1 VSMDLSTKRKKLSS
15 VLYLGMTLSLGA
27 WATAC
32 ALTPAHAESEPAP
45 IPTLALTAL
54 PAQAADVPWP
64 TQTWPR
70 GATPLKLE
78 QTLQTAL
85 GPTPHAGLENVRATL
100 VVQKGKII
108 AEAYKQGFSATTQ
121 FPSWS
126 MAKSVTHALMGILV
140 RDGQLALNKPAPIDI
155 WQRASNDLRAEITLN
170 HLLRMQSG
178 LAFEEVYDDPT
189 KSHALPMLFG
199 IGRLNT
205 GGYAAS
211 LPITYAPG
219 THWSY
224 SSGTSNILGWIM
236 RRTLSTDRNAQASHA
251 FMEQAL
257 LSPIGIRNA
266 VPEFDRSGSF
276 IGSSYIHMTAQ
287 DWARFGLLYL
297 RNGVWDGQK
306 ILPDQWVNHAR
317 TLTDGSDGQYGAHFW
332 LNALNPKTGK
342 AALSDRIP
350 TDAFMAR
357 GYGGQVTLIVPS
369 LDMIVVMLGATYD
382 GSPEPLITYMAD
394 VIAAATGT
402 P

>member
-1 VSMDLSTKRKKLSS
+1 MSMHLPTKRKKTSS
-15 VLYLGMTLSLGA
+15 PFCWGMGIWIA
-27 WATAC
+27 ACATAM
-32 ALTPAHAESEPAP
+32 PAQAESQPSP
-45 IPTLALTAL
+45 VPVLVPTLTAL
-54 PAQAADVPWP
+54 PVQASDVPWP
-64 TQTWPR
+64 THAWPR
-70 GATPLKLE
+70 AATPAKLG
-78 QTLQTAL
+78 QTLQSAL
-85 GPTPHAGLENVRATL
+85 GKEPQEGLENVRATL
-100 VVQKGKII
+100 VVRNGEII
-108 AEAYKQGFSATTQ
+108 AEAYKQGFSDTTQ

-140 RDGQLALNKPAPIDI
+140 RDGQLALDKPAPIDI
-155 WQRASNDLRAEITLN
+155 WHRASSDQRAFITLD

-178 LAFEEVYDDPT
+178 LSFEEVYNDPE

-211 LPITYAPG
+211 LPLKHAPG

-236 RRTLSTDRNAQASHA
+236 RRALSTDRNSQASHA
-251 FMEQAL
+251 FMERAL
-257 LSPIGIRNA
+257 LQPIGIRNA

-297 RNGVWDGQK
+297 RGGMWDGEK
-306 ILPDQWVNHAR
+306 ILPDHWVDHAR
-317 TLTDGSDGQYGAHFW
+317 TLTPASNGKYGAHFW
-332 LNALNPKTGK
+332 LNAVNPETGK
-342 AALSDRIP
+342 AVLTDRIP

-357 GYGGQVTLIVPS
+357 GFGGQVTLIVPS
-369 LDMIVVMLGATYD
+369 LDMIVVMLGATYK
-382 GSPEPLITYMAD
+382 GSPEPLVAYMAD
-394 VIAAATGT
+394 VVEAATIT

>member
-1 VSMDLSTKRKKLSS
+1 MSMHLPIKTKKSS
-15 VLYLGMTLSLGA
+15 RALYLGLGIWIAALASTSPVRAETEPDPLPLPSLS
-27 WATAC
+27 T
-32 ALTPAHAESEPAP
+32 
-45 IPTLALTAL
+45 L
-54 PAQAADVPWP
+54 PAQAPDVPWP

-70 GATPLKLE
+70 AATPAKLE
-78 QTLQTAL
+78 QILQTAL
-85 GPTPHAGLENVRATL
+85 GTTPQKGLENVRATL
-100 VVQKGKII
+100 VVRKGKII
-108 AEAYKQGFSATTQ
+108 GEAYKQGFSDTTP

-140 RDGQLALNKPAPIDI
+140 RDGQLALDKPAPIDI
-155 WQRASNDLRAEITLN
+155 WHRSSHDQRASITLD

-178 LAFEEVYDDPT
+178 LSFEEVYDDPE

-224 SSGTSNILGWIM
+224 SSGTSNILGWMM
-236 RRTLSTDRNAQASHA
+236 RRALSTDRNSQASHA
-251 FMEQAL
+251 FMERAL
-257 LSPIGIRNA
+257 LQPIGIRNA

-276 IGSSYIHMTAQ
+276 IGSSYINMTAQ

-297 RNGVWDGQK
+297 RDGVWDGQK
-306 ILPDQWVNHAR
+306 ILPEQWVDHAR
-317 TLTDGSDGQYGAHFW
+317 TLTQGSKGKYGAHFW
-332 LNALNPKTGK
+332 LNAINPETGK
-342 AALSDRIP
+342 AVLTDRIP

-357 GYGGQVTLIVPS
+357 GFGGQVTLIVPS
-369 LDMIVVMLGATYD
+369 LDMIVVMLGATYK
-382 GSPEPLITYMAD
+382 GSPEPLVAYMAD
-394 VIAAATGT
+394 VVEAATIT